1 MDRNSLSLTELTD
14 NILEQMESSGFMEST
29 RGFYVTLFRKLS
41 RMAVERGDTH
51 YTIELGQAF
60 INDDSHIIPE
70 NTERYHHERTVAYTR
85 CIKFVES
92 YIKDGVVDFSPALH
106 SASFPISSDAL
117 REDFSKYLSELEARN
132 LKPNTIDGYRRFT
145 YYFVEYLENK
155 GYQQISDIVC
165 GDVVSFVAVI
175 CSEKYQATSLGSH
188 MPGLKIFLGMNQHT
202 KRFLCEIPEHLP
214 KKRDILKV
222 YSDEEYDRIIDRLS
236 QSDEISFRNKAIT
249 LLALN
254 TGLRAVDICAIRLG
268 DIDWEHNYIHI
279 VQQKTG
285 HSHNIPLTEAVGN
298 ALVDYLLNERP
309 QSDSDMVF
317 LRARAPYAPL
327 MSHAGIRGIL
337 FNVVNDSDIDAKGRI
352 YGTRITRHS
361 AASRMLRKGIPLP
374 VISEMLGHG
383 SKDSVM
389 IYITTDDAKL
399 AECTLPLP
407 KGGVLN
413 D

>member
-1 MDRNSLSLTELTD
+1 MDRNSLSVTELTD

-51 YTIELGQAF
+51 YTIELGKAF

-175 CSEKYQATSLGSH
+175 CSEKYQVTSLGSH

-202 KRFLCEIPEHLP
+202 KRFLCEIPERLP

-285 HSHNIPLTEAVGN
+285 RSHNIPLTEAVGN

-317 LRARAPYAPL
+317 LRAQAPYAPL

-337 FNVVNDSDIDAKGRI
+337 FNVVNDSDIDARGRI

-407 KGGVLN
+407 KGGVLH

>member
-1 MDRNSLSLTELTD
+1 MDRNSLSVAELAD
-14 NILEQMESSGFMEST
+14 NILIQMESSGFMEST
-29 RGFYVTLFRKLS
+29 RGFYVTLFHKLC
-41 RMAVERGDTH
+41 RMAEERGDTH
-51 YTIELGQAF
+51 YTFELGQSF
-60 INDDSHIIPE
+60 ISDDSHIIPE
-70 NTERYHHERTVAYTR
+70 NTERYHHERTVTYTR
-85 CIKFVES
+85 CIKYVES
-92 YIKDGVVDFSPALH
+92 YIRDGVVDFSPALH
-106 SASFPISSDAL
+106 SASYPITSDVL
-117 REDFSKYLSELEARN
+117 KEDFSRYVDELEARK
-132 LKPNTIDGYRRFT
+132 LKPNTIDNYRRFA

-155 GYQQISDIVC
+155 GYHELSDIVC
-165 GDVVSFVAVI
+165 GDVVSFIAVV
-175 CSEKYQATSLGSH
+175 CSEKYQVTSLGAH
-188 MPGLKIFLGMNQHT
+188 MPGLKIFLGMHQCT
-202 KRFLCEIPEHLP
+202 EQFLCEIPEHLP

-222 YSDEEYDRIIDRLS
+222 YSDDEYNRIINRIS
-236 QSDEISFRNKAIT
+236 ESSEISFQNRAIT

-254 TGLRAVDICAIRLG
+254 TGLRAVDICAIQLA
-268 DIDWEHNYIHI
+268 DIDWEHDCIHI

-285 HSHNIPLTEAVGN
+285 RRHDIPLTEAIGN

-317 LRARAPYAPL
+317 LRAQAPYAPL
-327 MSHAGIRGIL
+327 MSHAGIRSIL
-337 FNVVNDSDIDAKGRI
+337 FNVINDSDIEAKGRI

-407 KGGVLN
+407 KGGARH

>member
-1 MDRNSLSLTELTD
+1 MDRNSLSVTELTD

-92 YIKDGVVDFSPALH
+92 YIKDGAVDFSPALH

-175 CSEKYQATSLGSH
+175 CSEKYQATSLGAH
-188 MPGLKIFLGMNQHT
+188 MPGLKIFLGMNRHT

-222 YSDEEYDRIIDRLS
+222 YSDEEYDRIIDSLS

-285 HSHNIPLTEAVGN
+285 RSHNIPLTEAVGN
-298 ALVDYLLNERP
+298 ALVDYLLSERP

-383 SKDSVM
+383 SRDSVM

-407 KGGVLN
+407 KGGVLH